1 MADPKN
7 PVFKPSF
14 SRELNIESIISAP
27 LVAASK
33 ANVVMVTGQTRFLL
47 EYCFKKNKESD
58 TYEPV
63 MIEMLMTRGEL
74 VKGENPGDPDIIKER
89 KLKFNLPLLTL
100 ISLNSL
106 VIDKVTV
113 DFDLEITSVTSYEPV
128 GEIGKQKIPLDKQ
141 AQLNGRISYDP
152 KQQSGEKGQD
162 KSSMR
167 SRLKVNINA
176 GPLPL
181 PVGVLTIIDLYTK
194 SIQPLPSKNES
205 EKQEE
210 KK

>member
-7 PVFKPSF
+7 QAFKPSF
-14 SRELNIESIISAP
+14 SKELNIESIISAP

-47 EYCFKKNKESD
+47 EYCFTKKKDSD

-63 MIEMLMTRGEL
+63 MIEMLMTRGEI
-74 VKGENPGDPDIIKER
+74 VPGEKDGDPNKIKRHE
-89 KLKFNLPLLTL
+89 LTFNLPLLTL
-100 ISLNSL
+100 ITLNSL
-106 VIDKVTV
+106 AIDKVNV
-113 DFDLEITSVTSYEPV
+113 DFDMEITSVTFYEPI
-128 GEIGKQKIPLDKQ
+128 GEIGKQKIPLDRQ

-152 KQQSGEKGQD
+152 KQQSNDKAQD
-162 KSSMR
+162 KSTMR

-181 PVGVLTIIDLYTK
+181 PVGVLTIIDLYSK
-194 SIQPLPSKNES
+194 SIQPLPSKIKTEV
-205 EKQEE
+205 QEE